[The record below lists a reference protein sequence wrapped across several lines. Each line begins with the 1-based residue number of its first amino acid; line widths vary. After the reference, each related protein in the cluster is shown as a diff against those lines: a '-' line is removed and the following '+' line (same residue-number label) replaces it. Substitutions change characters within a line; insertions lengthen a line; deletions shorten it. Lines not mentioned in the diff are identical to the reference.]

1 MSQQLRRD
9 IRAEELQFLVEYTT
23 KKLQREAQA
32 VEELARHVLDVWQA
46 CIDSAPVLY
55 RCVQGLRFL
64 SPRVNQ
70 HSHYPFVLST
80 LRQDPH
86 ARYLDL
92 GCCFG
97 TDTRRLI
104 VDGWKE
110 ENITAVDVTPE
121 FWNYGLK
128 LYQDAS
134 FLNIRTLFGDVTSD
148 PELVKSVIANG
159 PLAHVWTGAV
169 LHVLDQAKVEAL
181 LRTVFTMLRPGGTYF
196 GTCAGSTDKPKEWL
210 PEYRNRGQ
218 AYLHSPKSL
227 KELLEQIGFDE
238 VVVENLDHSLPSEE
252 SQHSAPMAF
261 LGFTAKKPA

>member
-1 MSQQLRRD
+1 MLAIWTWDAALAPTRGGSLLMGGRKKTSQL
-9 IRAEELQFLVEYTT
+9 LTSPLNFGFFLPHTHESLFVHQTS
-23 KKLQREAQA
+23 KQNKQR
-32 VEELARHVLDVWQA
+32 
-46 CIDSAPVLY
+46 
-55 RCVQGLRFL
+55 
-64 SPRVNQ
+64 
-70 HSHYPFVLST
+70 
-80 LRQDPH
+80 
-86 ARYLDL
+86 
-92 GCCFG
+92 
-97 TDTRRLI
+97 
-104 VDGWKE
+104 
-110 ENITAVDVTPE
+110 
-121 FWNYGLK
+121 NYGLK

-134 FLNIRTLFGDVTSD
+134 FLNIHTLFGDVTSD

>member
-86 ARYLDL
+86 ARYLVL
-92 GCCFG
+92 
-97 TDTRRLI
+97 L
-104 VDGWKE
+104 
-110 ENITAVDVTPE
+110 
-121 FWNYGLK
+121 
-128 LYQDAS
+128 
-134 FLNIRTLFGDVTSD
+134 
-148 PELVKSVIANG
+148 
-159 PLAHVWTGAV
+159 PLAHWSFS
-169 LHVLDQAKVEAL
+169 HISAKSGLGMLLWHRHAEAH
-181 LRTVFTMLRPGGTYF
+181 
-196 GTCAGSTDKPKEWL
+196 C
-210 PEYRNRGQ
+210 
-218 AYLHSPKSL
+218 
-227 KELLEQIGFDE
+227 
-238 VVVENLDHSLPSEE
+238 
-252 SQHSAPMAF
+252 
-261 LGFTAKKPA
+261 